1 MGKANKHE
9 TSVNI
14 ALTFSGGGYRAAAF
28 HLGTL
33 SFLHHIKT
41 PDDTLLSHVKVL
53 STVSGG
59 TITGLR
65 YMQALAHGED
75 IDEMTRSI
83 YAFFFDVDMMAMA
96 LQQLDDDYPQEGAS
110 TIRTMA
116 HIYDEKLF
124 HQATFA
130 DFIGKMSSLPVKHF
144 SANATDFSNSIP
156 FRFQATETIGDS
168 TGVFGNSKHVVPDK
182 AAEKVTLGEAM
193 ACSSCFPGG
202 FEPMVF
208 PDDFALAS
216 TEEGK
221 ELKNKY
227 GSFGIM
233 DGGCVDNQG
242 IEPVLLAEERMQ
254 KKQNIRGKALDLVI
268 VSDVS
273 SPYMDAYEPYRG
285 SLPSFV
291 RKLTLKRIG
300 NWMLGATA
308 LMAALL
314 IGSFF
319 LHSHLLVCVLAVLFS
334 IIAILTIAYRYGRS
348 QLASFLSGTF
358 ISHGVSDLMNLSVGN
373 IVSLVAN
380 RARSLGIL
388 VTGVFMKHIR
398 RKEYSSLYDDGWA
411 TRTITN
417 AIYALRPDELWAQR
431 QGNQSLPD
439 NLQPSEAMQQVS
451 VKAAAMGTTLWF
463 TDEDK
468 ATQMPRTIIACGQF
482 TTCYNL
488 LCYLHD
494 QQKKGSTIPARM
506 ALLTECEEQLLQ
518 AWEKFRQNPYWLVDV
533 IIG

>member
-1 MGKANKHE
+1 M
-9 TSVNI
+9 NI

-41 PDDTLLSHVKVL
+41 STGTLLSHVEVL

-65 YMQALAHGED
+65 YMQALANGED

-83 YAFFFDVDMMAMA
+83 YAFFFDVDMMTMA
-96 LQQLDDDYPQEGAS
+96 LQQLDDDYPHEGAS
-110 TIRTMA
+110 AIRTMA

-124 HQATFA
+124 HHATFA
-130 DFIGKMSSLPVKHF
+130 DFIGRMSSLPVKHF
-144 SANATDFSNSIP
+144 SANATDFSNSLP

-168 TGVFGNSKHVVPDK
+168 TGFFGNSKHVLSDK
-182 AAEKVTLGEAM
+182 AAAKVTLGEAM

-221 ELKNKY
+221 ELRNKY

-242 IEPVLLAEERMQ
+242 IEPILLAEERIQ
-254 KKQNIRGKALDLVI
+254 KKRNTRGKAIDLVM

-273 SPYMDAYEPYRG
+273 SPYMNAYEPYKG

-308 LMAALL
+308 LLAALL
-314 IGSFF
+314 IGSLF
-319 LHSHLLVCVLAVLFS
+319 LHSHLLVCVLSVLFS
-334 IIAILTIAYRYGRS
+334 IIALLTIFYWYGKK
-348 QLASFLSGTF
+348 QLARFLSSTF
-358 ISHGVSDLMNLSVGN
+358 LSHAVSDLMNLSLGN
-373 IVSLVAN
+373 IVTMVAN
-380 RARSLGIL
+380 RASSLGML
-388 VTGVFMKHIR
+388 VSKVFMKHIR

-439 NLQPSEAMQQVS
+439 YLQPSEAMQKVS
-451 VKAAAMGTTLWF
+451 VQAAAMGTTLWF
-463 TDEDK
+463 TEEEK
-468 ATQMPRTIIACGQF
+468 ADDMPKAIIACGQF

-488 LCYLHD
+488 LCYIYD
-494 QQKKGSTIPARM
+494 QKKDGTVPARL
-506 ALLTECEEQLLQ
+506 ATLIESEEQLLQ
-518 AWEKFRQNPYWLVDV
+518 AWEQFRENPYWLVSSLKFKD
-533 IIG
+533 

>member
-1 MGKANKHE
+1 M
-9 TSVNI
+9 NI

-41 PDDTLLSHVKVL
+41 STGTLLSHVEVL

-65 YMQALAHGED
+65 YMQALANGED

-83 YAFFFDVDMMAMA
+83 YAFFFDVDMMTMA
-96 LQQLDDDYPQEGAS
+96 LQQLDDDYPHEGAS
-110 TIRTMA
+110 AIRTMA

-124 HQATFA
+124 HHATFA
-130 DFIGKMSSLPVKHF
+130 DFIGRMSSLPVKHF
-144 SANATDFSNSIP
+144 SANATDFSNSLP

-168 TGVFGNSKHVVPDK
+168 TGFFGNSKHVLPDK
-182 AAEKVTLGEAM
+182 AAAKVTLGEAM

-221 ELKNKY
+221 ELRNKY

-242 IEPVLLAEERMQ
+242 IEPILLAEERMQ
-254 KKQNIRGKALDLVI
+254 KKRNTRGKAIDLVM

-273 SPYMDAYEPYRG
+273 SPYMNAYEPYKG

-308 LMAALL
+308 LLAALL
-314 IGSFF
+314 IGSLF
-319 LHSHLLVCVLAVLFS
+319 LHNHLLVCVLSVLFS
-334 IIAILTIAYRYGRS
+334 IIALLTIFYWYGKK
-348 QLASFLSGTF
+348 QLARFLSSTF
-358 ISHGVSDLMNLSVGN
+358 LCHAVSDLMNLSLGN
-373 IVSLVAN
+373 IVTMVAN
-380 RARSLGIL
+380 RASSLGML
-388 VTGVFMKHIR
+388 VSKVFMKHIR

-439 NLQPSEAMQQVS
+439 YLQPSEAMQQVS
-451 VKAAAMGTTLWF
+451 VQAAAMGTTLWF
-463 TDEDK
+463 TNEEK
-468 ATQMPRTIIACGQF
+468 ADDMPKAIIASGQF

-488 LCYLHD
+488 LCYIYD
-494 QQKKGSTIPARM
+494 QKKDGTVPARL
-506 ALLTECEEQLLQ
+506 ATLIESEEQLLQ
-518 AWEKFRQNPYWLVDV
+518 AWEQFRENPYWLVSSLKFKD
-533 IIG
+533 

>member
-1 MGKANKHE
+1 M
-9 TSVNI
+9 NI

-41 PDDTLLSHVKVL
+41 PVDTLLSKVEVL

-59 TITGLR
+59 TITGLC
-65 YMQALAHGED
+65 YMQALANDED

-83 YAFFFDVDMMAMA
+83 YAFFFDVDMMTMA
-96 LQQLDDDYPQEGAS
+96 LQQLDDDCPQEGAS
-110 TIRTMA
+110 AIRTMA

-124 HQATFA
+124 HHATFV
-130 DFIGKMSSLPVKHF
+130 DFMGKMCKFPVKHF

-168 TGVFGNSKHVVPDK
+168 TGICGNSKHIIPDN
-182 AAEKVTLGEAM
+182 AAAKVTLGEAM

-202 FEPMVF
+202 FEPMIF

-242 IEPVLLAEERMQ
+242 IEPILLAEKRMQ
-254 KKQNIRGKALDLVI
+254 KKYNTRGKAIDLVI

-273 SPYMDAYEPYRG
+273 SPYMDAYEPYKG
-285 SLPSFV
+285 SLPAFV

-308 LMAALL
+308 LLGALL
-314 IGSFF
+314 IGSLF
-319 LHSHLLVCVLAVLFS
+319 LHSHLLVCVLSVFFS
-334 IIAILTIAYRYGRS
+334 IVALLTIAYRYGRK
-348 QLASFLSGTF
+348 QLAGFLSGTF
-358 ISHGVSDLMNLSVGN
+358 LSHAVSDLMNLSIGN
-373 IVSLVAN
+373 IVTMVAN
-380 RARSLGIL
+380 RANSLGML
-388 VTGVFMKHIR
+388 VTKVFMKHIR

-439 NLQPSEAMQQVS
+439 HLQPSEVMQQMS

-463 TDEDK
+463 TDEEK
-468 ATQMPRTIIACGQF
+468 ADQMPKTIIACGQF

-488 LCYLHD
+488 LCYLYD
-494 QQKKGSTIPARM
+494 QKKDGTVPARM
-506 ALLTECEEQLLQ
+506 ATLTECEELLLQ
-518 AWEKFRQNPYWLVDV
+518 AWEQFRQNPYWLVDA
-533 IIG
+533 IIGD